1 MSLDIPYAGE
11 LISLMT
17 AVLWAGAVILFRK
30 SGQTVHPLALN
41 LFKSLLAVGAFLVFS
56 SAMRFPILEDRPTE
70 EYLWLLASGALGIA
84 VADSLFFVALNTLGA
99 SLTSIVDCT
108 YLPLVALFSVFWL
121 GEPLTPVQM
130 AGIGVIGVALLI
142 PGYQRAE
149 GQRGKAAPRKMLWG
163 LVAGLLAMAIMA
175 WSLVMFKPHLTDAP
189 VVWVAQVRIIGG
201 ILGLVVIL
209 ALMPSRKAILSSLWV
224 KGGRRYTLAGSFLGG
239 VVSMGFWLLGMK
251 LAQTSVAAAINQTAN
266 LLIFV
271 FGWLFLGEL
280 ITRRK
285 VLGIVLGLAGVAMV
299 TFGQR

>member
-1 MSLDIPYAGE
+1 MSLDIPFAGE
-11 LISLMT
+11 LISLLT

-30 SGQTVHPLALN
+30 SGQTVHPVALN
-41 LFKSLLAVGAFLVFS
+41 LFKSLLAVVAFLLFS
-56 SAMRFPILEDRPTE
+56 SAMGFRILEDRPAA

-130 AGIGVIGVALLI
+130 AGIAVIGVALLI
-142 PGYQRAE
+142 PGYKRAE
-149 GQRGKAAPRKMLWG
+149 VQRGKAAPRKIMWG
-163 LVAGLLAMAIMA
+163 LVSGLLAMATMA
-175 WSLVMFKPHLTDAP
+175 WSIVMFKPYLTDAP

-201 ILGLVVIL
+201 ILGLVAIL
-209 ALMPSRKAILSSLWV
+209 ALMPSRRVILKSLWV
-224 KGGRRYTLAGSFLGG
+224 RGGRRYTLAGSLLGG
-239 VVSMGFWLLGMK
+239 VVSMGLWLLGMK

-266 LLIFV
+266 LFIFV

-285 VLGIVLGLAGVAMV
+285 VLGIILGLAGVALV
-299 TFGQR
+299 TFGQG